1 MGRESLE
8 PRSNSCVR
16 MLPHAAA
23 CWFTYVK
30 NECMRLYVCLRV
42 ILYLQHD
49 RILDIVLH
57 TYICIHMHVSACVCY
72 IYMSYAVCVYIYM
85 CVCYLFI
92 YLFIYLCMY
101 VCMYLFIYL
110 FMCVR
115 VGKNLCIQDHT
126 ISYKYLSPVQCME
139 ETYPCNSRYT
149 PIFRTI
155 QIPYFDYFAY
165 VLNVVKKKR
174 VVSKANQLGIGN
186 YSTNKTIL
194 NHVKPRFMALFK
206 QLWILA
212 VKEGVTTF
220 SLRYRRSRDS
230 CSFRQ
235 PQGEKKHAAVHPP
248 GKKTCNGFS
257 CCYVKHVKPRHQQRL
272 STNGSGKWEMISILG
287 RIQSFHKPIEI
298 YWNTLKYIEIYWNL
312 LKYIEIY
319 WNLLWPIMTYYDLL

>member
-1 MGRESLE
+1 
-8 PRSNSCVR
+8 
-16 MLPHAAA
+16 
-23 CWFTYVK
+23 
-30 NECMRLYVCLRV
+30 
-42 ILYLQHD
+42 
-49 RILDIVLH
+49 
-57 TYICIHMHVSACVCY
+57 
-72 IYMSYAVCVYIYM
+72 
-85 CVCYLFI
+85 
-92 YLFIYLCMY
+92 
-101 VCMYLFIYL
+101 
-110 FMCVR
+110 MCVR

-186 YSTNKTIL
+186 YSTRPYWTIL

-248 GKKTCNGFS
+248 GKKNM
-257 CCYVKHVKPRHQQRL
+257 QRL
-272 STNGSGKWEMISILG
+272 LVLLCETCETTSPATATHKWQREMRDDLDSGSHPKLP
-287 RIQSFHKPIEI
+287 QT
-298 YWNTLKYIEIYWNL
+298 YWNILKSIEIYWNL

-319 WNLLWPIMTYYDLL
+319 FDLLWPIMTYYNLLWPIMT